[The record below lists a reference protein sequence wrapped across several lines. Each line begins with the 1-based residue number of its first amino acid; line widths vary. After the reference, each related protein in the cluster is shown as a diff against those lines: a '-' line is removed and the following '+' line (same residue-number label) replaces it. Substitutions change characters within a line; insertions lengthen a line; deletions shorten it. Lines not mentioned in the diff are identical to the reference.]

1 MDSTQYKKLDQPA
14 VLEVLY
20 HPRQESGGQPPAGV
34 VDYDFPVAEGVRV
47 GGRFYPAEVGAP
59 NILFFHGNGEIAS
72 DYDTVGPEYN
82 KRGMSLLAV
91 DYRGYGRS
99 NGEPT
104 VTAMMHDAHLI
115 FSQVKSWLQA
125 ENRHGLL
132 VLMGRS
138 LGSVCAIEL
147 AATFQDDIAGLIIES
162 GIATT
167 MPFLQKMGI
176 DTAALGITEQDGF
189 RNIHKIECVTK
200 PTFIL
205 HARHDHLISVANAEI
220 LQAQSGA
227 RSKQFQVVPG
237 ADHNTIM
244 AVTGALYFEAIKQF
258 LDKIRGIRPRW
269 RRKRSV

>member
-20 HPRQESGGQPPAGV
+20 HPRQESGAQPPAGV
-34 VDYDFPVAEGVRV
+34 VDYDFSVAEGVRV
-47 GGRFYPAEVGAP
+47 GGRLYPAEVGAP
-59 NILFFHGNGEIAS
+59 NILLFHGNGEIAA
-72 DYDTVGPEYN
+72 DYDMVGPEYN
-82 KRGMSLLAV
+82 KRGMSLLVV

-99 NGEPT
+99 NGEST

-115 FSQVKSWLQA
+115 FSQVKSLLQA
-125 ENRHGLL
+125 ENRHGPL

-147 AATFQDDIAGLIIES
+147 AATFQNDIAGLIIES

-189 RNIHKIECVTK
+189 GNILKIERITK

-205 HARHDHLISVANAEI
+205 HARYDQLISVAEAEI

-227 RSKQFQVVPG
+227 HNKQFQMVPG

-244 AVTGALYFEAIKQF
+244 AVAGDLYFEAIKQF
-258 LDKIRGIRPRW
+258 LDKISGIRPQW